1 MRRGSIFWGIILV
14 LAGALFL
21 LSNLGF
27 LKVNVWNLLW
37 PFFLIAL
44 GIAFLWGTV
53 FRTSGSGEHVNIPL
67 EEAGRARLKVRHGA
81 GRLAIQG
88 GTQASDLVEG
98 YFGGGLDYRT
108 RRIGDELEVEMSV
121 PAQFFPFVWGLGY
134 NLDWNFQ
141 LSREVP
147 ISLNVEGGAN
157 DAMIDLSDLR
167 LDELTLKSGASSTQI
182 TMPANAGMTHT
193 RIETGAASVKVR
205 VPDGVAARIRAQGG
219 LASIQI
225 DTARFPQ
232 QGDLYKS
239 ADYDVAANRIDFE
252 IQLGVGSVQI
262 G

>member
-14 LAGALFL
+14 LAGVLFL

-27 LKVNVWNLLW
+27 IKVDVWNLLW

-53 FRTSGSGEHVNIPL
+53 FRTSSSGEHVNIPM
-67 EEAGRARLKVRHGA
+67 EGAGRARLRVRHGA
-81 GRLAIQG
+81 GRLAIKS
-88 GTQASDLVEG
+88 GTQAGDLVEG

-108 RRIGDELEVEMSV
+108 RRSGDELDVEMSM
-121 PAQFFPFVWGLGY
+121 PPQSFPFAWGPGY

-141 LSREVP
+141 LSGEIP
-147 ISLNVEGGAN
+147 INLNVEGGAN
-157 DAMIDLSDLR
+157 DAVIDLSDLR
-167 LDELTLKSGASSTQI
+167 IDELTLKSGASSTQI

-193 RIETGAASVKVR
+193 RIETGAASVKVH
-205 VPDGVAARIRAQGG
+205 VPEGVAARIRAQGG

-225 DTARFPQ
+225 DTARFPP

-239 ADYDVAANRIDFE
+239 SDYDVATNRIDFD
-252 IQLGVGSVQI
+252 IQLGVGAVQI
-262 G
+262 S

>member
-14 LAGALFL
+14 LAGGLFL
-21 LSNLGF
+21 LNNLGF
-27 LKVNVWNLLW
+27 LKVDVWNLLW

-44 GIAFLWGTV
+44 GIAFLWGTI
-53 FRTSGSGEHVNIPL
+53 FRTSSRGEHVTIPL
-67 EEAGRARLKVRHGA
+67 EGAGRARLKVRHGA
-81 GRLAIQG
+81 GRLSIQS
-88 GTQASDLVEG
+88 GTQAGDLAEG

-108 RRIGDELEVEMSV
+108 RRSGDDLDVEMSV
-121 PAQFFPFVWGLGY
+121 PPQFFPFAWGPGF

-141 LSREVP
+141 LTQDIP
-147 ISLNVEGGAN
+147 INLNVEGGAN
-157 DAMIDLSDLR
+157 DANIDLSNLQVED
-167 LDELTLKSGASSTQI
+167 LTLKSGASSTQI

-232 QGDLYKS
+232 QGELYKS
-239 ADYDVAANRIDFE
+239 IDYEAAANRIDFD

-262 G
+262 S

>member
-1 MRRGSIFWGIILV
+1 MRRGSIFWGTILV
-14 LAGALFL
+14 IAGVLFL

-27 LKVNVWNLLW
+27 LTVNVWNLLW

-44 GIAFLWGTV
+44 GIAFLWGTI
-53 FRTSGSGEHVNIPL
+53 FRSSRSGEHVNIPL
-67 EEAGRARLKVRHGA
+67 EGAGRARLRIRHGA
-81 GRLAIQG
+81 GRLSIQS
-88 GTQASDLVEG
+88 GTQAGDLVEG

-108 RRIGDELEVEMSV
+108 RRSGDELDVEMSV
-121 PAQFFPFVWGLGY
+121 PAQFFPFVWGPGY

-147 ISLNVEGGAN
+147 LNLIVEGGAN
-157 DAMIDLSDLR
+157 EAIIDLSDLR
-167 LDELTLKSGASSTQI
+167 VDELTLKSGASSTQL

-205 VPDGVAARIRAQGG
+205 VPDGVAANIQAQGG

-225 DTARFPQ
+225 DKTRFPQ
-232 QGDLYKS
+232 QGDLYRS
-239 ADYDVAANRIDFE
+239 PNYDLAANRIDFD

-262 G
+262 S

>member
-1 MRRGSIFWGIILV
+1 MRRGSIFWGLILV

-27 LKVNVWNLLW
+27 LRVNVWNLIW
-37 PFFLIAL
+37 PLFLIAL

-53 FRTSGSGEHVNIPL
+53 FRSSSSGEHINIPL
-67 EEAGRARLKVRHGA
+67 EGAGRARLKVRHGA
-81 GRLAIQG
+81 GRLSIQS
-88 GTQASDLVEG
+88 GTQAGDLVEG

-108 RRIGDELEVEMSV
+108 RRTGDELDVEMSV
-121 PAQFFPFVWGLGY
+121 PAQFFPFVWGPGY

-141 LSREVP
+141 LSREVA
-147 ISLNVEGGAN
+147 IILNVEGGAN
-157 DAMIDLSDLR
+157 EAMIDLSDLR
-167 LDELTLKSGASSTQI
+167 VDELTLKSGASSTQI

-193 RIETGAASVKVR
+193 RIETGAASVNVH
-205 VPDGVAARIRAQGG
+205 VPQGVAARIRAQGG

-232 QGDLYKS
+232 QGNLYQS
-239 ADYDVAANRIDFE
+239 ADYDTAANRVDFD

-262 G
+262 S